1 MENKE
6 SNESTAKTIVDSGML
21 YDLDAEFLD
30 FQFRL
35 RHDKLSVPLVIDVR
49 MKPYGNRDM
58 IQMLKERTGMMQAAK
73 DEMDA
78 WDIKE
83 GKVTA
88 AQDLFE
94 KYKVQIKARGKILND
109 AQISKLDAR
118 YGIKDIVIDQGY
130 NGITRCIPE
139 YEETEDALD
148 IDDLL
153 GDASINLSFSLV
165 DPKDGIEKSIIIPQI
180 FTPPN
185 AMDSI
190 NWNRAQRQQGL
201 RQGAM
206 RVIYDH
212 EALNTLY
219 DKLICAGWLDGR
231 GFVLAGSIP
240 CTSENKEEWKTKV
253 PYMIKR
259 AGLSFLFSRAERAV
273 RGNG

>member
-1 MENKE
+1 MN
-6 SNESTAKTIVDSGML
+6 NTESTAKTIVDSGML
-21 YDLDAEFLD
+21 YNLDAEFLD

-35 RHDKLSVPLVIDVR
+35 RHDKLSSPLVIDVR
-49 MKPYGNRDM
+49 MKPYDNRDM
-58 IQMLKERTGMMQAAK
+58 ILMLRERTGMMQAAK

-83 GKVTA
+83 GKPTA
-88 AQDLFE
+88 AHDLFE
-94 KYKVQIKARGKILND
+94 KYNVQVKAMGKVLTE
-109 AQISKLDAR
+109 AQIAQLDAR
-118 YGIKDIVIDQGY
+118 YGIKDIVVDQGY

-139 YEETEDALD
+139 YEVEEDKLD
-148 IDDLL
+148 IDALL

-165 DPKDGIEKSIIIPQI
+165 DPKDGIEKSIIIPQN
-180 FTPPN
+180 FTPPS

-212 EALNTLY
+212 ESLNTLY
-219 DKLICAGWLDGR
+219 NKLIRDSYQDNKGM
-231 GFVLAGSIP
+231 VLEGSIP
-240 CTSENKEEWKTKV
+240 CVADNKEDWKNKV
-253 PYMIKR
+253 PYLIKR